1 MTTRSA
7 TDANTD
13 ETRLRQIIARVAKV
27 APDAFGRDDDLR
39 IALGLDSLSALR
51 VTAVSIPD
59 SQLHELRTLR
69 AMRDFLDGYGGTPGQ
84 NPERFT
90 VT

>member
-13 ETRLRQIIARVAKV
+13 ETRLRQIIAHVAKV

-39 IALGLDSLSALR
+39 ITLGLDSLSSLR
-51 VTAVSIPD
+51 VAAGVEREFGVSIPD
-59 SQLHELRTLR
+59 DQLHELRTLG
-69 AMRDFLDGYGGTPGQ
+69 AMRDFLADARP
-84 NPERFT
+84 RRD
-90 VT
+90 